1 MKSFYNK
8 RNGSSLPKF
17 FYPVNGD
24 KNVLRTVEAGGIK
37 ERSYTGP
44 NGKGVVVRE
53 TNGQVRSFSESKIVA
68 SL

>member
-8 RNGSSLPKF
+8 RNGSKLPGYL
-17 FYPVNGD
+17 YPKNG
-24 KNVLRTVEAGGIK
+24 NTNILRSVEAGAVK
-37 ERSYTGP
+37 LKSFTGP
-44 NGKGVVVRE
+44 NGPGVVARE